1 MRKIKSYIAVSL
13 NSKIAKPDGSVD
25 WLESIPN
32 PDKTDHGYI
41 EFYKTIDTTLQG
53 YSTYNQLMGWGIDFP
68 YTGKKNYVITRKQG
82 LSDTQNVDFISKN
95 HLDFISQLKNEAGK
109 DIWVIGGG
117 QINKML
123 LDANLL
129 DEIQVFVMP
138 IILAEGIELFAD
150 MPKETS
156 LTLIETRSYSTGAVE
171 INYKVN

>member
-1 MRKIKSYIAVSL
+1 
-13 NSKIAKPDGSVD
+13 
-25 WLESIPN
+25 
-32 PDKTDHGYI
+32 
-41 EFYKTIDTTLQG
+41 
-53 YSTYNQLMGWGIDFP
+53 MGWGIDFP